1 LSGHYAFEG
10 VGNQWLALEGG
21 TSRLL
26 DVDFPLTLGER
37 SRHTGLPVPEHF
49 LRSGDG
55 GAASSWIEKSSGSLI
70 MAGMAGRTLPIVT
83 SARLSP
89 TELRNPRSMKFDEMP
104 LGKAIGLMLSEE
116 GRVPKAVM
124 KQGRQ
129 IEAGIR
135 AIVAAFRSGG
145 RLFYVGAG
153 TSGRLGVLDASEC
166 PPTFRTPPEMVQ
178 AIIAGGEVALRKA
191 VEGSEDDRRG
201 GAKAMKTRRV
211 TCRDVVVGIAASGTT
226 PFVWGALGEAKRRG
240 ATTVLVCFNPFLKIP
255 AVLRPKIVVAP
266 NLGPELLSGST
277 RLKAGTATKMILNM
291 FTTLAM
297 VQLGKVKSNLMIDL
311 KPANAKLRDRA
322 VRILQELTGAERET
336 AKKALERNG
345 WEIKKAA
352 DGLSR

>member
-1 LSGHYAFEG
+1 
-10 VGNQWLALEGG
+10 
-21 TSRLL
+21 
-26 DVDFPLTLGER
+26 
-37 SRHTGLPVPEHF
+37 
-49 LRSGDG
+49 
-55 GAASSWIEKSSGSLI
+55 
-70 MAGMAGRTLPIVT
+70 
-83 SARLSP
+83 
-89 TELRNPRSMKFDEMP
+89 
-104 LGKAIGLMLSEE
+104 
-116 GRVPKAVM
+116 
-124 KQGRQ
+124 
-129 IEAGIR
+129 
-135 AIVAAFRSGG
+135 
-145 RLFYVGAG
+145 
-153 TSGRLGVLDASEC
+153 
-166 PPTFRTPPEMVQ
+166 
-178 AIIAGGEVALRKA
+178 
-191 VEGSEDDRRG
+191 
-201 GAKAMKTRRV
+201 MKTRRV

-345 WEIKKAA
+345 WEIKNAA